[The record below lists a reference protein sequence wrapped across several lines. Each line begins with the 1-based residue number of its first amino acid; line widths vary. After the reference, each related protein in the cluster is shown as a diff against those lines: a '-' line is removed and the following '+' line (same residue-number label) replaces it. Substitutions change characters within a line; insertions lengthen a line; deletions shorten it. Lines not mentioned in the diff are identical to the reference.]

1 MNTVENHL
9 CVPHG
14 SGPDK
19 EKRHLRRWRA
29 RGVAA
34 AKRGAMPMLVAGA
47 SGFLLGGCG
56 ASTNPGHSS
65 QHVDAA
71 ESLRSHISKSVDA
84 RISQTHLSAADLAQ
98 IHQQA
103 QVHDTGVRLQSML
116 AELRG
121 GGGNAALAAYA
132 LCKRLL
138 SPAARTQ
145 LLTSTHTHP
154 DDCETAATTLLERPG
169 YNGPLAAATKGQLVE
184 VQTHGN
190 TATATFQLAHGKT
203 VRLLLVS
210 EHGSWKLATL
220 K

>member
-1 MNTVENHL
+1 MNTVENNV
-9 CVPHG
+9 CVSRG

-29 RGVAA
+29 RGEAA
-34 AKRGAMPMLVAGA
+34 AQHVVMPMLVACA

-56 ASTNPGHSS
+56 ASNNPGHSS
-65 QHVDAA
+65 QHADAA

-84 RISQTHLSAADLAQ
+84 RISQTHLSAADLAR

-103 QVHDTGVRLQSML
+103 QVHDTGVTLQSML

-138 SPAARTQ
+138 SPTARAQ
-145 LLTSTHTHP
+145 LVASTHTHP
-154 DDCETAATTLLERPG
+154 DDCETAATTLLESPG
-169 YNGPLAAATKGQLVE
+169 YTGPLAAATKGQLIE
-184 VQTHGN
+184 VQTHGS
-190 TATATFQLAHGKT
+190 TATATFQIPHESA
-203 VRLLLVS
+203 VS
-210 EHGSWKLATL
+210 LRFVNEHGSWKLASLT
-220 K
+220 